1 MRMIVV
7 TPSKVGSFVLL
18 EDNVVGN
25 GNGLVHLIQ
34 KGSVQARTKDLQP
47 IFFEWPKIKSRFLLA
62 LGRTGCQL
70 KSLALVRT
78 SGKGYFRPFPMT
90 INASDTLTLFEEFV
104 VPTYGRYDI
113 VLARGRGS
121 RVWDEAGKEYLDF
134 GAGIAVSAL
143 GHAHP
148 RMIEALDRQA
158 RELIHTSNLYYT
170 RPQGELA
177 GQLVEI
183 VGAPGKIF
191 FSNSGA
197 EANEA
202 AIKLARKFGNECSG
216 PLPDG
221 KPRFEIL
228 TFHRSFHGR
237 TMAGISATGQEK
249 VKHGFEPLL
258 PGFKHLPFNDLQ
270 AVENAI
276 SSETVGILIEPV
288 QGEGGVYPATN
299 EFLLGLR
306 RICDQHGLLLM
317 LDEIQCGLGR
327 LGNWCG
333 WKQIVNEGLV
343 PDTISW
349 AKGIG
354 GGFPLGAT
362 WIRKTPVHSLTGGA
376 MDLCDLLQPGTHG
389 TTFGGTPLACATSL
403 AVFKTIEQEGLI
415 ENARNQGDY
424 AKRQLSVL
432 PGIKEVRGMGLMLG
446 IELGGEF
453 APLAADGKTPSHV
466 AAVRSMRNGL
476 LTVPAGPLVLRWL
489 PPLNVSQAE
498 IDEAVS
504 ILAKTLDEIQ
514 PR

>member
-1 MRMIVV
+1 
-7 TPSKVGSFVLL
+7 
-18 EDNVVGN
+18 
-25 GNGLVHLIQ
+25 
-34 KGSVQARTKDLQP
+34 
-47 IFFEWPKIKSRFLLA
+47 
-62 LGRTGCQL
+62 
-70 KSLALVRT
+70 
-78 SGKGYFRPFPMT
+78 MT
-90 INASDTLTLFEEFV
+90 TIESDTCKLFEEFV
-104 VPTYGRYDI
+104 VPTYGRYNV
-113 VLARGRGS
+113 VLVRGRGS
-121 RVWDEAGKEYLDF
+121 RVWDEDGKEYLDF
-134 GAGIAVSAL
+134 GAGIAVSTI

-177 GQLVEI
+177 RRLVKI
-183 VGAPGKIF
+183 VGEPGKIF

-216 PLPDG
+216 PHSGG

-237 TMAGISATGQEK
+237 TMAGISATAQEK
-249 VKHGFEPLL
+249 VKQGFAPLL
-258 PGFKHLPFNDLQ
+258 AGFKHLPFNDLQ
-270 AVENAI
+270 AVEDAI
-276 SSETVGILIEPV
+276 TEETVAVLIEPI
-288 QGEGGVYPATN
+288 QGEGGVFPASS
-299 EFLLGLR
+299 EFLSGLR
-306 RICDQHGLLLM
+306 RICDRQGLLLM

-333 WKQIVNEGLV
+333 WKEIVKEGVV

-362 WIRKTPVHSLTGGA
+362 WIRKKPVNSLTGGA
-376 MDLCDLLQPGTHG
+376 VDLCDLLKPGTHG

-403 AVFKTIEQEGLI
+403 AVLDTIEEEGLLQ
-415 ENARNQGDY
+415 NARNQGDY
-424 AKRQLSVL
+424 AKTKLAL
-432 PGIKEVRGMGLMLG
+432 IPGVKEVRGTGLMLG
-446 IELGGEF
+446 IELGEEF
-453 APLAADGKTPSHV
+453 ASLGVDGKTPSNV
-466 AAVRSMRNGL
+466 AVVRLMQNGL
-476 LTVPAGPLVLRWL
+476 LSVPAGPSVLRWL

-504 ILAKTLDEIQ
+504 ILTATLDQIL
-514 PR
+514 PC